1 MRVEKDTEHE
11 SQGYTTGDRCIGITP
26 IKLRNCLKEIGIE
39 TQIIDLRKTVFLHT
53 TRILQKVQGS
63 LLLLDLENI
72 NPLLKQCVK

>member
-1 MRVEKDTEHE
+1 MKVKVIPLVIDA
-11 SQGYTTGDRCIGITP
+11 IGTTP

-39 TQIIDLRKTVFLHT
+39 TQITDLQETVFPHT
-53 TRILQKVQGS
+53 TQILQKVLKVQGS